1 MNLTPENYHS
11 KEASWH
17 YLSASQYKN
26 FAGTLGQKGCE
37 ARAMAELRGE
47 WRQETTTALL
57 VGSYVDAYFE
67 GTLDAFKIANPDMF
81 LKDMVTLKA
90 PFLRAN
96 EVIAR
101 IESDKFFMACLQG
114 EKQVIFTAEMFG
126 TPCKIKID
134 ALERE
139 YRGGYITDL
148 KVMEALTKHFWVK
161 DIGKMSFIQFWGY
174 DLAAAIYQKVTEIN
188 IKKRLPFLIAAASK
202 EPVVDIEV
210 LGFDQRVD
218 LDNAL
223 AEVEKNVPRILRI
236 KSGAVEPDRC
246 NQCDY
251 CKSTKVL
258 TKVIHFSELLEKV

>member
-1 MNLTPENYHS
+1 MKLTPENYHS

-67 GTLDAFKIANPDMF
+67 GTLDAFKVANPEMF

-101 IESDKFFMACLQG
+101 IERDPFFMSCLRGQ
-114 EKQVIFTAEMFG
+114 KQVIYTAEMFG
-126 TPCKIKID
+126 TPWKIKID
-134 ALERE
+134 VLNQDTLGE
-139 YRGGYITDL
+139 YIVDL

-174 DLAAAIYQKVTEIN
+174 DLAAAIYQKVTELN
-188 IKKRLPFLIAAASK
+188 IKKRLPFYIAAASK
-202 EPVVDIEV
+202 EPVVDIEI

-218 LDNAL
+218 LDTAIM
-223 AEVEKNVPRILRI
+223 EVEKNVPRILKV
-236 KSGAVEPDRC
+236 KSGTVDPDKC
-246 NQCDY
+246 GQCDY
-251 CKSTKVL
+251 CKSTKIL
-258 TKVIHFSELLEKV
+258 KHAIHFSELLEKV

>member
-1 MNLTPENYHS
+1 MKLSPENYHS
-11 KEASWH
+11 PEASWH

-67 GTLDAFKIANPDMF
+67 GTLDAFKVANPEMF

-101 IESDKFFMACLQG
+101 IERDPFFMACLKG

-126 TPCKIKID
+126 TPWKIKID

-139 YRGGYITDL
+139 HRGGYITDL

-174 DLAAAIYQKVTEIN
+174 DLAAAIYQRVTEIN

-210 LGFDQRVD
+210 LGFDQRID
-218 LDNAL
+218 LDTAIM
-223 AEVEKNVPRILRI
+223 EVEKNVPRILQV
-236 KSGAVEPDRC
+236 KAGKVDPDKC
-246 NQCDY
+246 GQCDY

-258 TKVIHFSELLEKV
+258 TTVIHFSELLEKV